1 MAMRECPECGSSVK
15 LENMK
20 RHYANV
26 HPGKDA
32 SIAITEEEHREIR
45 RATRVTGSA
54 TATRRVALILV
65 VIAIIVGAGYFGLPY
80 ILGFQTPSNFNV
92 VTYCGGEGTV
102 EHYHTL
108 LVINVGGI
116 QKEVPADIGLN
127 AAETN
132 PSYQCVSGG
141 HALHTHDGSGII
153 HAELPVVP
161 SKSPTLGDFFTIW
174 GQPLSPSVVWSYTGT
189 VTTTVYNS
197 ATHATTD
204 YSSNPAGVPLNPS
217 PQGPTANPYPIP
229 QSLIWNGAYGD
240 GASGGYYTG
249 EIVWLNVTA

>member
-1 MAMRECPECGSSVK
+1 MAVRECPECGSSVK

-26 HPGKDA
+26 HPGKDPSA
-32 SIAITEEEHREIR
+32 AISEDEHREIR
-45 RATRVTGSA
+45 RAARPGGSSTGA
-54 TATRRVALILV
+54 RRIALVAGILV
-65 VIAIIVGAGYFGLPY
+65 VLVAAGYFGLPY
-80 ILGFQTPSNFNV
+80 IEGLQSQGFNV

-102 EHYHTL
+102 AHYHTL
-108 LVINVGGI
+108 LLLYVRGVQQQI
-116 QKEVPADIGLN
+116 PADIGIS

-132 PSYQCVSGG
+132 PSYQCASGG

-161 SKSPTLGDFFTIW
+161 SKDPTLGDFFTIW
-174 GQPLSPSVVWSYTGT
+174 GQTLGPAAVLSYSGT
-189 VTTTVYNS
+189 VTTTMYDSDTRQWMN
-197 ATHATTD
+197 
-204 YSSNPAGVPLNPS
+204 YSSDPASLPLYMS

-229 QSLIWNGAYGD
+229 QSLIWNGAYGS
-240 GASGGYYTG
+240 GQSGGYFTG